1 MLGNELRDGLSM
13 EDEYTSILWYSSGL
27 VVGIFGIYFLIFAK
41 LNLDLGERKMF
52 LFNVLL
58 GVTMVSRGGYMLLT
72 RFL

>member
-13 EDEYTSILWYSSGL
+13 ENEYTSILWYSSGL

-58 GVTMVSRGGYMLLT
+58 GVTMVSRAGYMLWT
-72 RFL
+72 MFL

>member
-58 GVTMVSRGGYMLLT
+58 GVTMVSRCVYMLLT